1 MPVVEVSPPA
11 NRPVRCSLPRV
22 NRQRSPS
29 PMSDIDSR
37 LDSPR
42 TSIDSMESIPDPLGR
57 TMIDFDNE
65 HTTTVYEAWE
75 FVKIDDGQMR
85 HSWKTIFGIN
95 VSTKW
100 VNRNDGCILM
110 SPMISFEQGE
120 LADLH
125 NEAVC
130 GHRPKAGTSQEI
142 AYEQDLA
149 NRAYDLPSE
158 VRDRLQNL
166 IEDKFLATNK
176 NPYRKREWRLVIL
189 QPGEFRMT
197 KLLPEGK
204 RKSIFSRE
212 KHSPASCTWF
222 VVLRGQ
228 EVKSTK
234 EDGGW
239 KNFSRYSNPWW
250 KSDKRET
257 KEARDQHKQMMK
269 KMDKVRRFRP
279 YSRHPPPPPPPGTYI
294 PLPPRA

>member
-1 MPVVEVSPPA
+1 MAGLIPLVDVPPQA
-11 NRPVRCSLPRV
+11 NRAVRYGPPRV

-29 PMSDIDSR
+29 PMSDVDSR

-57 TMIDFDNE
+57 MMVDFDNE

-75 FVKIDDGQMR
+75 FVKIDDGRMR
-85 HSWKTIFGIN
+85 HSGKTVFGIN

-100 VNRNDGCILM
+100 ISRNDGCILM
-110 SPMISFEQGE
+110 NPMISFEQGE
-120 LADLH
+120 LADLY

-130 GHRPKAGTSQEI
+130 GHRHNRGADQEA

-166 IEDKFLATNK
+166 IEDKILATNK
-176 NPYRKREWRLVIL
+176 NPYRKREWRLVLL
-189 QPGEFRMT
+189 QAGEFRMT
-197 KLLPEGK
+197 ELAPERK
-204 RKSIFSRE
+204 RKSFFSRE
-212 KHSPASCTWF
+212 KQPPASRTWF

-257 KEARDQHKQMMK
+257 KEARDQHKQIMK
-269 KMDKVRRFRP
+269 KMDRYDLLGTRR
-279 YSRHPPPPPPPGTYI
+279 
-294 PLPPRA
+294 